1 MSRPALSALRALEI
15 IDLMAGLP
23 AQAFTL
29 SEIVKLTGTNV
40 ASCHAILS
48 VLVSRGYLL
57 RHPVHKAYRLA
68 PSIVA
73 IGEAAG
79 AHDQLLTSAR
89 ESAASIA
96 THTGLETT
104 LSARAGEDIIGVA
117 RFGRSPLGRPSLRVG
132 QRVPMRPPLGAL
144 FLAWAP
150 REDVDRWIAPAGA
163 DTPLSVQAAHE
174 AALALVRQRGFLVTL
189 ASPAHD
195 VFTREIGETSS
206 TQAGQVSRLSALIAA
221 LDNGL
226 YQPRKIEPRRA
237 YPVKV
242 ICAPIFDAQ
251 GQVLYALNLNFPPG
265 DLRGGELL
273 DLANRLL
280 NACSSSMQANSIDPA
295 ARRA

>member
-40 ASCHAILS
+40 ASCHAILN

-73 IGEAAG
+73 IGEAAA
-79 AHDQLLTSAR
+79 AHDRLLTSAR
-89 ESAASIA
+89 EGAASIA
-96 THTGLETT
+96 AATGLETT

-117 RFGRSPLGRPSLRVG
+117 RFGRSPVDRPSLRVG
-132 QRVPMRPPLGAL
+132 QRVPMRPPFGAL

-150 REDVDRWIAPAGA
+150 SDEVERWIAPDGEA
-163 DTPLSVQAAHE
+163 TPDAVRAAHE

-189 ASPAHD
+189 DSPAHT
-195 VFTREIGETSS
+195 VFTHEIGGTSS
-206 TQAGQVSRLSALIAA
+206 IEAGQASRLSSLLAA

-226 YQPRKIEPRRA
+226 YQPGTIAPRRA
-237 YPVKV
+237 YPAKV

-265 DLRGGELL
+265 EVRGAALL
-273 DLANRLL
+273 DLAAQLL
-280 NACSSSMQANSIDPA
+280 NVCASAMQASSIDPVA
-295 ARRA
+295 HRG

>member
-1 MSRPALSALRALEI
+1 
-15 IDLMAGLP
+15 MAGLP
-23 AQAFTL
+23 AQTFTL

-40 ASCHAILS
+40 ASCHAILN
-48 VLVSRGYLL
+48 VLVARGYLL
-57 RHPVHKAYRLA
+57 RHQVHKAYRLA

-73 IGEAAG
+73 IGEAAA
-79 AHDQLLTSAR
+79 AHDPLLASAR

-96 THTGLETT
+96 ANTGLETT

-117 RFGRSPLGRPSLRVG
+117 RFGRSPLGRPSLRIG

-144 FLAWAP
+144 FLAWA
-150 REDVDRWIAPAGA
+150 RHDAVARWIAPDGES
-163 DTPLSVQAAHE
+163 TSVAVRAAHE
-174 AALALVRQRGFLVTL
+174 AALALVRKRGFLVTL
-189 ASPAHD
+189 DSPAHS

-206 TQAGQVSRLSALIAA
+206 SAGQASRLSDLIDA

-226 YQPRKIEPRRA
+226 YQPETIEPDHT

-265 DLRGGELL
+265 ELRGDQLVDIGT
-273 DLANRLL
+273 RLR
-280 NACSSSMQANSIDPA
+280 NACTSSMQANSINPVA
-295 ARRA
+295 TRA